1 MFRGINSITLDSK
14 GRIAIPAKY
23 RERLHAEAEGQVVV
37 TVDSARCLFVYPLP
51 EWELVERKLVQ
62 LPSLN
67 PHTRRLQGLLM
78 GHATD
83 LELDAH
89 GRILIPPPLREFA
102 RLEKQVVLIGQGNKF
117 ELWDE
122 EHWNERRENWLQ
134 DGGEDTPLPAELET
148 ISL

>member
-1 MFRGINSITLDSK
+1 MFRGINSIALDSK

-23 RERLHAEAEGQVVV
+23 RERLHADAGGQLVV
-37 TVDSARCLFVYPLP
+37 TVDRARCLFVYPLP
-51 EWELVERKLVQ
+51 EWEVVERKLVQ

-83 LELDAH
+83 AELDAH
-89 GRILIPPPLREFA
+89 GRILIPTPLRTFA
-102 RLEKQVVLIGQGNKF
+102 HLERQVVLIGQGNKF

-122 EHWNERRENWLQ
+122 TRWNERRELWLEG
-134 DGGEDTPLPAELET
+134 DDDTPLPAELET